1 LSSTTIKMGAPKA
14 IVTTTADSR
23 TQIIG
28 PLSYAPQL
36 PKLIDGDTIEVKMD
50 VRHKLYQV
58 ANGVFFTAWVYGDS
72 LPGPVLRI
80 KLGQTVK
87 FYMTDRSN
95 DTLSIGM
102 HMQPMPHSI
111 DFHAAM

>member
-1 LSSTTIKMGAPKA
+1 MNKLFVYVIIVHCWCSCNQEANTLSSTTIKMGAPKA
-14 IVTTTADSR
+14 IVTTTVDSR

-58 ANGVFFTAWVYGDS
+58 ANSIFFTAWVYGDS

-87 FYMTDRSN
+87 FY
-95 DTLSIGM
+95 
-102 HMQPMPHSI
+102 
-111 DFHAAM
+111 